1 MADISDFPQR
11 TKARIRPRS
20 GEPLPIHI
28 RAEIIEATKSDY
40 QYETTKEDPIPD
52 NDTTD
57 LIPKGKSL
65 VANINGTI
73 VKVDPTLKN
82 YRTSNYDLLKHE
94 MKELIK
100 DVLHKLEISVP
111 LQKSWPSAQK
121 SDGPCMT
128 GQKGGTHRRR
138 VPPQRNMQTQ
148 AQAKDTKS

>member
-20 GEPLPIHI
+20 GEPLSIHI

-57 LIPKGKSL
+57 LIPKEKSL

-100 DVLHKLEISVP
+100 DVLHKLEINVSLHTIMALSP
-111 LQKSWPSAQK
+111 EIRRAMHDWTKGWHTQKEGPPTAQHANPGA
-121 SDGPCMT
+121 S
-128 GQKGGTHRRR
+128 
-138 VPPQRNMQTQ
+138 
-148 AQAKDTKS
+148 